1 MSRDKMLDTLQL
13 EVGVLMQRVR
23 RVIGERARALH
34 PDLQAG
40 SYLVLTQIAQ
50 EETQRASDLCA
61 ALSIDKAAISRQ
73 VQHLLELGFIEA
85 RRDPEDGRATLLSL
99 SDTGARRLADVGAQ
113 RRTSLE
119 QRLVGW
125 RDDELAAF
133 VSGLT
138 RYNVTLGQHLA

>member
-113 RRTSLE
+113 RRASLE

-125 RDDELAAF
+125 RDDELDAF

>member
-1 MSRDKMLDTLQL
+1 MSRDKVLDTLQL

-99 SDTGARRLADVGAQ
+99 SDDGARRLAEVGAQ

-119 QRLVGW
+119 QRLAEW
-125 RDDELAAF
+125 RDDELDTF

>member
-1 MSRDKMLDTLQL
+1 MLDTLQL

-113 RRTSLE
+113 RRASLE

-125 RDDELAAF
+125 RDDELDAF